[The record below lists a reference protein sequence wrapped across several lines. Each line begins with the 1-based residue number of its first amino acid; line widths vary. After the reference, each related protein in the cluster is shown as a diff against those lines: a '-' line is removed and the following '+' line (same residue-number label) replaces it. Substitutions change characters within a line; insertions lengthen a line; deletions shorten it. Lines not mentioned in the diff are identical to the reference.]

1 MREMADQ
8 HDDNGR
14 DGLPTGTTPL
24 STALIH
30 HSYRAPPEWDAIP
43 VGVHK
48 ASTVFF
54 PNVKALRERRWIDK
68 SAYTYGLKG
77 TPTSFTLEA
86 RLATLEGAEHVM
98 LVPSGLAAITLV
110 DLTLLKTGDE
120 LLLPDNVY
128 GPSLSLAQHELSRWG
143 IVHRFYDPLD
153 AASLAQAIT
162 PATKLIWLEA
172 AGSVTMEFPDL
183 RGLIRTARALA
194 PQARIAIDHTWGAG
208 LAFKPFQLGEAGV
221 DADDFGVDIAVHA
234 LTKFPSGGADVLMGS
249 VACRDVRLHD
259 QLAWTHSRLGYG
271 VGPDDVAAV
280 LRGLPTMELRYQ
292 AQDLAARRI
301 AAWAQGQPEFARVLH
316 PSLPTSPGH
325 AHWAALCT
333 QAAGLVTVEVDAAMP
348 SAQVDAFVDALRL
361 FRIGWSWAGPVSL
374 VAPYNPATLRQR
386 PGIYRGQLVRL
397 CIGLENVDELI
408 ADLTQALAALK
419 G

>member
-1 MREMADQ
+1 MADE
-8 HDDNGR
+8 HDD
-14 DGLPTGTTPL
+14 PTSPV

-30 HSYRAPPEWDAIP
+30 HAYRAPVEWDAIP

-86 RLATLEGAEHVM
+86 RLAVLEGAEHVM

-110 DLTLLKTGDE
+110 DLALLKTGDE

-128 GPSLSLAQHELSRWG
+128 GPSLSLAQHELARWG
-143 IVHRFYDPLD
+143 ISHRFYDPLD
-153 AASLAQAIT
+153 AASLAQSIT
-162 PATKLIWLEA
+162 PATKLVWLEA

-208 LAFKPFQLGEAGV
+208 LAFNPFRLGEPGV

-234 LTKFPSGGADVLMGS
+234 LTKFPSGGGDVLMGS
-249 VACRDVRLHD
+249 VACRDVALHHH
-259 QLAWTHSRLGYG
+259 LSWTHSRLGYG
-271 VGPDDVAAV
+271 VGADDVSAV
-280 LRGLPTMELRYQ
+280 LRGLPTIELRYR

-301 AAWAQGQPEFARVLH
+301 AAWAQTRPEFVRVLH
-316 PSLPTSPGH
+316 PALPASPGH

-333 QAAGLVTVEVDAAMP
+333 QAAGLVTVAFDPAIA
-348 SAQVDAFVDALRL
+348 SARVDAFVDALRL

-374 VAPYNPATLRQR
+374 VAPYDPATLRKR
-386 PGIYRGQLVRL
+386 SSDYRGTLVRL
-397 CIGLENVDELI
+397 CIGLENVDDLI
-408 ADLTQALAALK
+408 ADLTQALGAL

>member
-1 MREMADQ
+1 MTRPDPAREDA
-8 HDDNGR
+8 
-14 DGLPTGTTPL
+14 PTSPL

-30 HSYRAPPEWDAIP
+30 HPYRAPAEWDAIP

-54 PNVKALRERRWIDK
+54 PNVQALRERRWIDK

-110 DLTLLKTGDE
+110 DLALLKAGDE

-128 GPSLSLAQHELSRWG
+128 GPSLSLAQHELARWG
-143 IVHRFYDPLD
+143 ITHRFYDPLD
-153 AASLAQAIT
+153 AASLAAAIT
-162 PATKLIWLEA
+162 PATRLIWLEA

-183 RGLIRTARALA
+183 RGLIRTARAQA

-208 LAFKPFQLGEAGV
+208 LAFNPFQLGEPGV

-234 LTKFPSGGADVLMGS
+234 LTKFPSGGGDVLMGS
-249 VACRDVRLHD
+249 VACRDRALHD

-271 VGPDDVAAV
+271 VGADDVSAV
-280 LRGLPTMELRYQ
+280 LRGLPTLELRYR

-301 AAWAQGQPEFARVLH
+301 AAWASTRSEFVRVLH

-333 QAAGLVTVEVDAAMP
+333 QAAGLVTVEVDPAIA
-348 SAQVDAFVDALRL
+348 SARVDAFVDALRL

-386 PGIYRGQLVRL
+386 PSIYRGQLVRL
-397 CIGLENVDELI
+397 CVGLENVDELI
-408 ADLTQALAALK
+408 ADLTQAITRITRL
-419 G
+419 GEPRG